1 MQTETVFHEVER
13 ELTLLEAMY
22 RGLEGGGEDVVPR
35 LKDIETRLRDESNRG
50 KVRYVLD
57 TTPVGARTNADE
69 LRAHR
74 KALSRRTETLLAQVQ
89 ARLQR
94 MATPKAAAMVRDYTL
109 CHIYNVTCYMHTCI
123 SL

>member
-35 LKDIETRLRDESNRG
+35 LKEIETRLRDESNRG

-94 MATPKAAAMVRDYTL
+94 MATPKAAATVRSGLYAML
-109 CHIYNVTCYMHTCI
+109 

>member
-22 RGLEGGGEDVVPR
+22 RGLEGGSGEDVVPR
-35 LKDIETRLRDESNRG
+35 LREIETRLRDESNRG

-94 MATPKAAAMVRDYTL
+94 MATPKAAATVRNY
-109 CHIYNVTCYMHTCI
+109 IFMS